1 MNPPCSRKGLVKF
14 KEGYQVVDGLKQRVV
29 GALVLISLAVIFI
42 PMLFD
47 EPHQERTSKV
57 LPIPAKPA
65 LPSVQIGEPKPLQ
78 LLSEVAPEEP
88 APEASPGF
96 VLMELDEDKES
107 VTPVAKPAP
116 TPTQAAEPVAVTPV
130 AAAERAAPVKT
141 PSVAAPVNKTPVSD
155 EAWTV
160 QIGTFKNHEN
170 AYRLRDTVV
179 TQGLKGYTQEITTDE
194 GTLVRVFAGPV
205 LSNDEAQELKQKVEK
220 LLGMKSLVV
229 RYKP

>member
-1 MNPPCSRKGLVKF
+1 
-14 KEGYQVVDGLKQRVV
+14 VDGLKQRVI

-65 LPSVQIGEPKPLQ
+65 LPSVHLEEPKPLQ
-78 LLSEVAPEEP
+78 LLSEVAPEGSPQAQET
-88 APEASPGF
+88 APSF
-96 VLMELDEDKES
+96 VLMELDEGKDS
-107 VTPVAKPAP
+107 VEPASKPTPAQPSTPAP
-116 TPTQAAEPVAVTPV
+116 APAPVEKPV
-130 AAAERAAPVKT
+130 AAKPTVAPERSASAKAPA
-141 PSVAAPVNKTPVSD
+141 VAAPVSKPAVLED
-155 EAWTV
+155 AWTV

-179 TQGLKGYTQEITTDE
+179 NQGLKGYTQEIRTDE

-205 LSNDEAQELKQKVEK
+205 PSNDEAQELKQKVEK

>member
-1 MNPPCSRKGLVKF
+1 M
-14 KEGYQVVDGLKQRVV
+14 DGLKQRVI

-47 EPHQERTSKV
+47 EPHKEPATKV
-57 LPIPAKPA
+57 LIPAKPA
-65 LPSVQIGEPKPLQ
+65 LPSVHISEPKPLQ
-78 LLSEVAPEEP
+78 LLSEVEEEGSDQE
-88 APEASPGF
+88 EAPGF
-96 VLMELDEDKES
+96 VLTELDEEPVKPES
-107 VTPVAKPAP
+107 SVPVSTPVAEPLAPKP
-116 TPTQAAEPVAVTPV
+116 
-130 AAAERAAPVKT
+130 AAPVKAS
-141 PSVAAPVNKTPVSD
+141 PEKAPVAAPSSKPVVTVPASPATVSD

-170 AYRLRDTVV
+170 AYRLRDTVLS
-179 TQGLKGYTQEITTDE
+179 QGLKGYTQQVATDE

-205 LSNDEAQELKQKVEK
+205 PSNDEAQELKRKVEE